1 MIRYGLPLH
10 FIQKISHKKQKIR
23 NPGLPPLFRKLSLNF
38 TNFFLV
44 LPLDD
49 LVLGKVAFWDYKKVA
64 KKRFLQH
71 PSIIPPQIDDDWKK
85 TNSHVAWWMG
95 TVFTKGAICSFQIQ
109 YFCNE
114 TTITKRSRGK
124 RETQRFWGKTDFM
137 VVTFS
142 SVISPLV
149 LWTVHLL
156 SRGWNKVIRWPF
168 CQESLKVVS
177 KLETYYTLFKISLW
191 FIKAGASETKVWSWR
206 LMRL

>member
-1 MIRYGLPLH
+1 M
-10 FIQKISHKKQKIR
+10 
-23 NPGLPPLFRKLSLNF
+23 
-38 TNFFLV
+38 
-44 LPLDD
+44 
-49 LVLGKVAFWDYKKVA
+49 WDYKKVA
-64 KKRFLQH
+64 KRRFLQQT
-71 PSIIPPQIDDDWKK
+71 SMIPPQIDDDWKK

-124 RETQRFWGKTDFM
+124 RETQRFFGKMDFM

-142 SVISPLV
+142 SVLSPLV
-149 LWTVHLL
+149 LWMVHLL
-156 SRGWNKVIRWPF
+156 RRGQNKVIRWPF

-177 KLETYYTLFKISLW
+177 KLETWIEKTLFNTILTKKNFWGESSSFGPATSQYAICNMH
-191 FIKAGASETKVWSWR
+191 KAFFWLQWSPTSTSILSIQNKTLVYQGWKPRVWSWR